1 MRLMGEEGMRIYYIP
16 QFVVGKYKLEP
27 VGILVKK
34 IKIYPDNSVLIANK
48 TKKGYSAHVIM

>member
-1 MRLMGEEGMRIYYIP
+1 MGEEGMRIFYIP

-48 TKKGYSAHVIM
+48 TKKGYSPHVKM